1 MREDTEK
8 VVHFKREGQTVL
20 ERRREI
26 FLERLFS
33 LPETKIL
40 DFILEQKDAVQLIQS
55 LHSTDLYWI
64 IKKIGE
70 EDSVPILRM
79 ATEQQ
84 WQFILDMEI
93 WRRDRIDI
101 KRTSY
106 WLKKFLEADAERL
119 ANWLITE
126 EMEMFTYYYLY
137 RMLEV
142 VIATDDNIYDL
153 PEEYF
158 TLDGVFYL
166 KLRDEDQRHLI
177 EVLLKLVASQ
187 DFLKYQA
194 LLMTSRAILP
204 ASTEEEL
211 YRLRSVRIA
220 EYGFLPFEEAIS
232 VYAPYPLERLI
243 KKDSPEG
250 IIILDKEEKMIIP
263 HFPINQLQPKGV
275 FPQLIRS
282 IRDNQLMDRLRIEFA
297 GLCNQIFSA
306 DGLYLV
312 ELEDLI
318 KIVRKAAGYI
328 NVAIEK
334 ICKDDISKA
343 IELIKNNPLVFIF
356 RAGFGIALRLKWEV
370 SKWIKDSWFKKYGLS
385 LGFWGSE
392 WGEILKGLNMK
403 KPMYYVGIE
412 DGEDFRSFESL
423 SEIERCEDIFRKVK
437 ALDDLF
443 SQLTTLYP
451 IEKGILIDPAITFH
465 PFLFTFWARNI
476 LGLRHGFEPLSLEQI
491 KELFRI
497 LRKED
502 KGKPYRMEGYKI
514 RFIDEMSSYLPE
526 SDKLREILSSLWD
539 EFVEEYEMVEEK
551 DIDERYI
558 RFFIIG

>member
-1 MREDTEK
+1 MREETEK
-8 VVHFKREGQTVL
+8 VIHFKREGQTVL

-26 FLERLFS
+26 FFEKLFS
-33 LPETKIL
+33 LPETKTL
-40 DFILEQKDAVQLIQS
+40 NFILEQKDAVQLIQS

-93 WRRDRIDI
+93 WKRDRIDI

-126 EMEMFTYYYLY
+126 EMEMFTYYYLF
-137 RMLEV
+137 RMVEV
-142 VIATDDNIYDL
+142 VIGTDDNIYDL

-158 TLDGVFYL
+158 TLDGMFYL
-166 KLRDEDQRHLI
+166 KLKDEDQKGLI
-177 EVLLKLVASQ
+177 EILLKLIASQ

-211 YRLRSVRIA
+211 YRLRSIRIA

-232 VYAPYPLERLI
+232 VYAPYPLEKLV
-243 KKDSPEG
+243 KKDSTES
-250 IIILDKEEKMIIP
+250 IIIVDKEENSVVP
-263 HFPINQLQPKGV
+263 HLPIYQLQPKGI
-275 FPQLIRS
+275 FPLAIKN

-306 DGLYLV
+306 DGLSLI

-328 NVAIEK
+328 NIAIEK

-370 SKWIKDSWFKKYGLS
+370 SRWIKNSWFKSYGLD

-392 WGEILKGLNMK
+392 WGEILKGLTMK
-403 KPMYYVGIE
+403 RPMYYVGIE
-412 DGEDFRSFESL
+412 DGEDFRPFESL

-443 SQLTTLYP
+443 SKLTSLYP
-451 IEKGILIDPAITFH
+451 IEKGVLIDPAITFH
-465 PFLFTFWARNI
+465 PFIFTFWARNI
-476 LGLRHGFEPLSLEQI
+476 LGLRPGFEALRLDQI
-491 KELFRI
+491 KDLFRI

-502 KGKPYRMEGYKI
+502 KGKPYRMEGYRE
-514 RFIDEMSSYLPE
+514 RFIEEMSSYLPE
-526 SDKLREILSSLWD
+526 SKELRDLLSSLWD
-539 EFVEEYEMVEEK
+539 EFVEEYEFVEEK

-558 RFFIIG
+558 RFFLIR